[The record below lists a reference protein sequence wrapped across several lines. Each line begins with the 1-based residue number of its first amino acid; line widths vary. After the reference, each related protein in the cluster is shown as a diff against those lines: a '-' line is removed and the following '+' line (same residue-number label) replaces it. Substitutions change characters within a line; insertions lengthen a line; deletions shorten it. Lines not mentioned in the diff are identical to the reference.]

1 MDPIGTWLMDTGSP
15 SSLPPAPSRSS
26 ASGNKQRTAVH
37 RMLFLE
43 RSTPWR
49 LCMSPSSSTSAHVL
63 QEKKLSKTPLRS
75 LLAGRAACEQLARLH
90 VGELVTAGRLSE
102 QWAQGA
108 AGYEVPRGQTHM
120 AFTG

>member
-1 MDPIGTWLMDTGSP
+1 MDPISTWPMDTGSL
-15 SSLPPAPSRSS
+15 SSLPPSPSRSS
-26 ASGNKQRTAVH
+26 ASGNRQRTAVH

-49 LCMSPSSSTSAHVL
+49 LCVTFIIYICRCIAS
-63 QEKKLSKTPLRS
+63 KRLSKTPLTS

-90 VGELVTAGRLSE
+90 VGELMTAGRLSE